1 MQPAFAFKIFG
12 NEASCAVAYQS
23 AAILVC
29 IPEWGNRQALGFEPQ
44 HSSLEKIIEGS
55 RVKSRAEEEECAREL
70 EEDRAAAF
78 GGEDMN
84 NLLRCDSD
92 DST

>member
-1 MQPAFAFKIFG
+1 M
-12 NEASCAVAYQS
+12 
-23 AAILVC
+23 
-29 IPEWGNRQALGFEPQ
+29 
-44 HSSLEKIIEGS
+44 
-55 RVKSRAEEEECAREL
+55 KSRAEEEECDREL

-84 NLLRCDSD
+84 NLLCCNSD